1 MAYEILFGAP
11 QVSGVIGL
19 DVTTNEPE
27 NGDTLTAKSVSVSQK
42 TQWER
47 DSRAYGSYCRSHSR
61 SALVLWNYNT

>member
-11 QVSGVIGL
+11 QVSGVISL

-42 TQWER
+42 T
-47 DSRAYGSYCRSHSR
+47 
-61 SALVLWNYNT
+61 